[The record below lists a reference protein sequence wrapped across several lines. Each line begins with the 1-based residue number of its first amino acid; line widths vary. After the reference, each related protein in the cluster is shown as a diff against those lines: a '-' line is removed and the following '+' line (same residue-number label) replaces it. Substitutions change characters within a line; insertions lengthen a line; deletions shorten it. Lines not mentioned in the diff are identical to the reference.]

1 MREAMTATNKTAVR
15 IETSRFGAL
24 EVEEEIIITFAE
36 GLPSFEQCKRFV
48 ILTPDDE
55 NPIRWLQS
63 LDDGRLA
70 FPIIDPWLF
79 QPDYAPT
86 ISDLDAEKLQMEE
99 ETPKLLFAIVTVPR
113 DNPQAMTANLLGP
126 LLINPLTRQGRQVI
140 VTNENYHT
148 RHRILRPVA
157 HAA

>member
-1 MREAMTATNKTAVR
+1 MTATNKTAIW
-15 IETSRFGAL
+15 IETSRFGTL
-24 EVEEEIIITFAE
+24 EVDEEIIITFPE
-36 GLPSFEQCKRFV
+36 GLPSFEQCRRFV
-48 ILTPDDE
+48 ILTPDDD

-63 LDDGRLA
+63 LEDGRLA

-99 ETPKLLFAIVTVPR
+99 DTPKLLFVIVTVPR
-113 DNPQAMTANLLGP
+113 ENPQAMTANLLGP

-140 VTNENYHT
+140 VTNDNYHT

>member
-1 MREAMTATNKTAVR
+1 MSEAMTATNKTSVR
-15 IETSRFGAL
+15 IETSRFGTIEA
-24 EVEEEIIITFAE
+24 EEEIIITFTE
-36 GLPSFEQCKRFV
+36 GLPSFEQCRRFV
-48 ILTPDDE
+48 ILTLDDD

-86 ISDLDAEKLQMEE
+86 ISDLDAEKLQIDEE
-99 ETPKLLFAIVTVPR
+99 SPKLLYAIVTIPR

-126 LLINPLTRQGRQVI
+126 ILINPLTRQGRQVI
-140 VTNENYHT
+140 VTNDQYHT
-148 RHRILRPVA
+148 RHRVVRCVA
-157 HAA
+157 QAA